1 MTDDALSDYTRPLIQ
16 DERERMACA
25 WSDFRKHYGVSAT
38 SGIRNREYRAFKA
51 GWEAAWIESFRG

>member
-1 MTDDALSDYTRPLIQ
+1 MSDALPDNGRSLSE

-38 SGIRNREYRAFKA
+38 SGIRDREHRAFKA
-51 GWEAAWIESFRG
+51 GWEAAWIEAFRG